1 MRLFPSALVL
11 AVTLAGARADLAS
24 YVALPDLE
32 AKWTVKA
39 RMDYENCEVTQLEL
53 VSQVWQGIEWKHD
66 LVLFRPKDAPPSDAA
81 FLLNSGGKAKPE
93 GIPYGVMLAT
103 KIKAPVAIL
112 LGIPNQPL
120 FDNKREDD
128 LIAETFVRYL
138 DTQDDK
144 WPLLFPMVKSLV
156 KAMDAVQQISSA
168 DWGKKVER
176 FVVSGASKR
185 GWTAWLT
192 AASDPRVS
200 AIAPM
205 VIDVLNMPAQL
216 QRQVECFGAPSEQI
230 KPYSDRGLVPMR
242 DTPDAKRLWSWVD
255 PWTYRTKFT
264 LPKMV
269 VLGTNDRYWAPDALN
284 IYWNELPGEK
294 WISYTPNAGHN
305 LTEKKSDGSKDPSRA
320 VNAVAAF
327 TRHQITGRPLPK
339 LSWNHTDQDGKL
351 HLAIN
356 AEPAPKEV
364 RIWRANG
371 ATKDIRNATWEPR
384 TIEVKDGRIAIDED
398 RPTNGVSAFFAELAY
413 QIDDLPY
420 SLCTQLRFV
429 EAPNGVGK

>member
-1 MRLFPSALVL
+1 MRFFPSALVF
-11 AVTLAGARADLAS
+11 AVTLVGARADLAS
-24 YVALPDLE
+24 YVALPAAE
-32 AKWTVKA
+32 SKWTIKA
-39 RMDYENCEVTQLEL
+39 RMDFGNCEVTQIEL
-53 VSQVWQGIEWKHD
+53 VSQVWQDIEWKHD
-66 LVLFRPKDAPPSDAA
+66 LVLFRPKDVPPADAA

-156 KAMDAVQQISSA
+156 KAMDVVQAVSSS

-185 GWTAWLT
+185 GWTTWLT
-192 AASDPRVS
+192 AASDARVS

-205 VIDVLNMPAQL
+205 VIDILNMPAQME
-216 QRQVECFGAPSEQI
+216 RQVECFGRPSEQI
-230 KPYSDRGLVPMR
+230 KPYSDRGLVPMK
-242 DTPDAKRLWSWVD
+242 DTPEAKRLWSWVD
-255 PWTYRTKFT
+255 PWTYRAKFT
-264 LPKMV
+264 LPKLV

-284 IYWNELPGEK
+284 LYWDALPGDK
-294 WISYTPNAGHN
+294 WISYTPNAGHS
-305 LTEKKSDGSKDPSRA
+305 LTEIKSDGTKDPMRA
-320 VNAVAAF
+320 VDAVAAF
-327 TRHQITGRPLPK
+327 TRYHISGRPLPK

-351 HLAIN
+351 HLAIT
-356 AEPAPKEV
+356 ADPAPKAIKV
-364 RIWRANG
+364 WRANG
-371 ATKDIRNATWEPR
+371 PTKDIRDAKWEPR
-384 TIEVKDGRIAIDED
+384 TIEAKDGHITIDEE
-398 RPTNGVSAFFAELAY
+398 RPTSGVSAFFAELAY

-429 EAPNGVGK
+429 EAPTGTGK

>member
-1 MRLFPSALVL
+1 MKLIPSALLL
-11 AVTLAGARADLAS
+11 AFSLTVARADLAK
-24 YVALPDLE
+24 YVALPE
-32 AKWTVKA
+32 TAAKWTVKNRA
-39 RMDYENCEVTQLEL
+39 EFGNCEVTQIDL

-66 LVLFRPKDAPPSDAA
+66 LVLFRPKDIPATDTI
-81 FLLNSGGKAKPE
+81 FLLNSGGRAKPE
-93 GIPYGVMLAT
+93 GLPYGVMLAT

-138 DTQDDK
+138 ETQDQT

-156 KAMDAVQQISSA
+156 KAMDAVQEVSSKE
-168 DWGKKVER
+168 WGRKVER

-185 GWTAWLT
+185 GWTTWLT
-192 AASDPRVS
+192 AASDSRVM

-205 VIDVLNMPAQL
+205 VIDVLNMPAQME
-216 QRQVECFGAPSEQI
+216 RQVECFGGPSEQI
-230 KPYSDRGLVPMR
+230 RPYSARGLVPMQQ
-242 DTPDAKRLWSWVD
+242 TAEAKRLWSWVD
-255 PWTYRTKFT
+255 PWTYRAKFT
-264 LPKMV
+264 LPKLV

-284 IYWNELPGEK
+284 LYWDSLPGEK

-305 LTEKKSDGSKDPSRA
+305 LTEKKSDGSKDPMRA
-320 VNAVAAF
+320 VDAVAAF
-327 TRHQITGRPLPK
+327 TRHQITGKPLPK
-339 LSWNHTDQDGKL
+339 LSWNHLDQNGKM
-351 HLAIN
+351 HLAIT

-364 RIWRANG
+364 RVWRANG
-371 ATKDIRNATWEPR
+371 PTKDIRNATWESR
-384 TIEVKDGRIAIDED
+384 SVEVKEGQIQIDEE
-398 RPTNGVSAFFAELAY
+398 RPSNGVSAFFAELAY

-429 EAPNGVGK
+429 EAPSGAGK

>member
-1 MRLFPSALVL
+1 MRILPYALVFAL
-11 AVTLAGARADLAS
+11 TLAGARADLAG
-24 YVALPDLE
+24 YVALPDTE
-32 AKWTVKA
+32 AKWTVKT
-39 RMDYENCEVTQLEL
+39 RMESGNCEITQIEL

-66 LVLFRPKDAPPSDAA
+66 LVLFRPKDAPPSNAA
-81 FLLNSGGKAKPE
+81 FLLNSGGRAKPE

-112 LGIPNQPL
+112 LGVPNQPL

-156 KAMDAVQQISSA
+156 KAMDAVQDISGA
-168 DWGKKVER
+168 EWGKKVER

-185 GWTAWLT
+185 GWTTWLT
-192 AASDPRVS
+192 AASDTRVF

-205 VIDVLNMPAQL
+205 VIDVLNMPAQMA
-216 QRQVECFGAPSEQI
+216 RQVECFGEPSEQI
-230 KPYSDRGLVPMR
+230 RPYSARGLVPIK
-242 DTPDAKRLWSWVD
+242 DTPEAHRLWSWVD
-255 PWTYRTKFT
+255 PWTYRAKFT

-284 IYWNELPGEK
+284 IYWKDLPGEK

-305 LTEKKSDGSKDPSRA
+305 LTETKSDGSKDPNRA

-327 TRHQITGRPLPK
+327 ARYQISGRPLPK
-339 LSWNHTDQDGKL
+339 LSWNHSDENGKL
-351 HLAIN
+351 HLAID

-364 RIWRANG
+364 KVWRANG
-371 ATKDIRNATWEPR
+371 PTKDLREAAWASR
-384 TIEVKDGRIAIDED
+384 TVEVKDGHIVVDED
-398 RPTNGVSAFFAELAY
+398 RPASGVSSFFAELAY

-420 SLCTQLRFV
+420 SLCTQLRYV
-429 EAPNGVGK
+429 EAPTGAGK